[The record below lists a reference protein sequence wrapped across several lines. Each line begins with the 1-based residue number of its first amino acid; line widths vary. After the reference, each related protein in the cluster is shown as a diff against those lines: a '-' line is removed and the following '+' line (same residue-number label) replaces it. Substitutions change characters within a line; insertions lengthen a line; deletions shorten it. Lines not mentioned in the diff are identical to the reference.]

1 MTKICIGFILE
12 GKRHDAGM
20 LMMSGL
26 LDELEMYSRSPN
38 GNSLCIYGD
47 PAYPLRVHLQSPYR
61 HAQLTPEQSQFN
73 SSMSAVRVA
82 VEWVF
87 RDVVGYFAFLDYKKD
102 LKIGMSPIGKMYIVC
117 ALLRNALV
125 CLYGSSTSSYF
136 NLKPP
141 TLEEY
146 FT

>member
-1 MTKICIGFILE
+1 
-12 GKRHDAGM
+12 
-20 LMMSGL
+20 
-26 LDELEMYSRSPN
+26 
-38 GNSLCIYGD
+38 
-47 PAYPLRVHLQSPYR
+47 
-61 HAQLTPEQSQFN
+61 
-73 SSMSAVRVA
+73 MSALRVA
-82 VEWVF
+82 VEWFF

-117 ALLRNALV
+117 VLLRNALL
-125 CLYGSSTSSYF
+125 CLCGSSTSSYF

>member
-38 GNSLCIYGD
+38 GNTLCIYRD
-47 PAYPLRVHLQSPYR
+47 PACPLRVHLQSPHR
-61 HAQLTPEQSQFN
+61 HAQITPEQSEFN

-82 VEWVF
+82 VE
-87 RDVVGYFAFLDYKKD
+87 
-102 LKIGMSPIGKMYIVC
+102 
-117 ALLRNALV
+117 
-125 CLYGSSTSSYF
+125 
-136 NLKPP
+136 
-141 TLEEY
+141 
-146 FT
+146 

>member
-38 GNSLCIYGD
+38 GNSLCINGD

-61 HAQLTPEQSQFN
+61 HAQLTPEQSEFN

-82 VEWVF
+82 VE
-87 RDVVGYFAFLDYKKD
+87 
-102 LKIGMSPIGKMYIVC
+102 
-117 ALLRNALV
+117 
-125 CLYGSSTSSYF
+125 
-136 NLKPP
+136 
-141 TLEEY
+141 
-146 FT
+146 